1 MNNKNNIVLRMDN
14 NKNLENESN
23 FLRLIFV
30 GDTGVGKTQIINIYN
45 NKLFQNEHFPTFSI
59 DIQIKILNINGKKT
73 KIHCIDAEGSKD
85 ISETVGKLFIKKA
98 DAFIIIYD
106 ITSRESFINI
116 YKYVDYFKFA
126 LNNVER
132 KYSNKIKYIV
142 GNKYDL
148 RTSRLISEIK
158 GREMPNKYYAKY
170 MECSAKNGLNVDWL
184 FEYIIQ
190 DISRREESNSSDSGG
205 NQKNNRIYKNVN
217 SIRSNDSLK
226 NNNRNGLYSD
236 NESRQN
242 FETSSYFLKSRNYIN
257 SNNDYINNINNFQ
270 SNK

>member
-1 MNNKNNIVLRMDN
+1 MQK
-14 NKNLENESN
+14 EN
-23 FLRLIFV
+23 R
-30 GDTGVGKTQIINIYN
+30 
-45 NKLFQNEHFPTFSI
+45 
-59 DIQIKILNINGKKT
+59 
-73 KIHCIDAEGSKD
+73 
-85 ISETVGKLFIKKA
+85 
-98 DAFIIIYD
+98 
-106 ITSRESFINI
+106 
-116 YKYVDYFKFA
+116 
-126 LNNVER
+126 
-132 KYSNKIKYIV
+132 
-142 GNKYDL
+142 
-148 RTSRLISEIK
+148 
-158 GREMPNKYYAKY
+158 
-170 MECSAKNGLNVDWL
+170 L

-270 SNK
+270 SNQNNEKYNKSFYFYQNSNKQKCQIF